1 MNKPLEI
8 INRMNKVELSAAGDL
23 ADYVK
28 KMNAK
33 TSEVKAF
40 ASKFKQLKQEYDK
53 MESTLNDFVRESQN
67 VVARA
72 GVYTDPVIKAAAELG
87 VSSKSIKEMQQW
99 EAAGLELLGEIQQ
112 LINLG
117 E

>member
-1 MNKPLEI
+1 
-8 INRMNKVELSAAGDL
+8 MNKVELAAIDDLRGDIKKISAKA
-23 ADYVK
+23 
-28 KMNAK
+28 
-33 TSEVKAF
+33 SEVARF
-40 ASKFKQLKQEYDK
+40 VSKLKQLKQEYDK